1 MEHEQ
6 KSPQWDGITRNL
18 TTLTENT
25 MVIPYYRHITNEVQ
39 GRVGD
44 LLILFS
50 PDLFAD
56 ELTEI
61 LLLDDEHLGLYNE
74 KGELAFFCRNRA
86 CFGRADQTAFG

>member
-1 MEHEQ
+1 
-6 KSPQWDGITRNL
+6 
-18 TTLTENT
+18 
-25 MVIPYYRHITNEVQ
+25 MVIPYYRHITNESTGQ
-39 GRVGD
+39 SLGD

-74 KGELAFFCRNRA
+74 KGELLFSAGTEPA
-86 CFGRADQTAFG
+86 SGRADQTAFG